1 MRAMANLTD
10 LTVTVIGAGNMG
22 GAVARAIRKA
32 GVGADRLVLLNS
44 GATSTQVAAQEIGAT
59 SAFERFGSDDT
70 LAAAARESDVI
81 VLGFKPYHL
90 DDMAPAIAPH
100 VRKDALIVSLLA
112 GASLATLGDAF
123 DGHTALVRAMPNTPI
138 AVGRGVVGLM
148 PADHASEAE
157 RALAHALF
165 AQSATVVDIPEHQ
178 VHGVI
183 GAAGSASAYFFLI
196 VEAMIDEAVAQGFTR
211 AVATDLVVGTMLGS
225 ATLLHETGET
235 PTSARYAV
243 TSPGGATA
251 QAIAALEEGGIR
263 ALMARGM
270 RAAAQ
275 ASRNMEER

>member
-1 MRAMANLTD
+1 MANLTD

-32 GVGADRLVLLNS
+32 GVSERRLVLFNS
-44 GATSTQVAAQEIGAT
+44 SEESTARAAREIGAA
-59 SAFERFGSDDT
+59 SAFELFGSDAT
-70 LAAAARESDVI
+70 LATAVAESHVI

-90 DDMAPAIAPH
+90 EAMAPKTAPH
-100 VRKDALIVSLLA
+100 VQEGTLIVSLLA
-112 GASLATLGDAF
+112 GASLDTLSDAF
-123 DGHTALVRAMPNTPI
+123 DGHKALVRAMPNTPI
-138 AVGRGVVGLM
+138 AVGQGVVGLM
-148 PADHASEAE
+148 PGKYASESERELA
-157 RALAHALF
+157 RALF
-165 AQSATVVDIPEHQ
+165 EKSATVVEVPEHQ

-196 VEAMIDEAVAQGFTR
+196 AEAMIDEAVAEGFTR

-225 ATLLHETGET
+225 ATLLHETGEA

-270 RAAAQ
+270 RAAADT
-275 ASRNMEER
+275 SRKMEER

>member
-1 MRAMANLTD
+1 MANLTD

-22 GAVARAIRKA
+22 GAVAHAIRNA
-32 GVGADRLVLLNS
+32 GVSEDRLVLLNS
-44 GATSTQVAAQEIGAT
+44 SEESTARAAREIGAA
-59 SAFERFGSDDT
+59 SAFELFGSDAT
-70 LAAAARESDVI
+70 LATAVAESHVI

-90 DDMAPAIAPH
+90 EAMAPKIAPH
-100 VRKDALIVSLLA
+100 VQERTLIVSLLA
-112 GASLATLGDAF
+112 GASLDTLSDAF
-123 DGHTALVRAMPNTPI
+123 DGHSALVRAMPNTPI
-138 AVGRGVVGLM
+138 AVGQGVVGLM
-148 PADHASEAE
+148 PGKYASESDRELA
-157 RALAHALF
+157 RALF
-165 AQSATVVDIPEHQ
+165 EKSATVVEIPEHQ

-196 VEAMIDEAVAQGFTR
+196 AEAMIDEAVAEGFTR

-225 ATLLHETGET
+225 ATLLHETGEA

-270 RAAAQ
+270 RAAADT
-275 ASRNMEER
+275 SRKMEER

>member
-1 MRAMANLTD
+1 MANLTD

-32 GVGADRLVLLNS
+32 GVSERRLVLFNS
-44 GATSTQVAAQEIGAT
+44 SEESTARAAREIGAA
-59 SAFERFGSDDT
+59 SAFELFGSDAT
-70 LAAAARESDVI
+70 LATAVAESHVI

-90 DDMAPAIAPH
+90 EAMAPKIAPH
-100 VRKDALIVSLLA
+100 VQEGTLIVSLLA
-112 GASLATLGDAF
+112 GASLDTLSDAF
-123 DGHTALVRAMPNTPI
+123 DGHKALVRAMPNTPI
-138 AVGRGVVGLM
+138 AVGQGVVGLM
-148 PADHASEAE
+148 PGKYASESERELA
-157 RALAHALF
+157 RALF
-165 AQSATVVDIPEHQ
+165 EKSATVVEVPEHQ

-196 VEAMIDEAVAQGFTR
+196 AEAMIDEAVAEGFTR

-225 ATLLHETGET
+225 ATLLHETGEA

-270 RAAAQ
+270 RAAADT
-275 ASRNMEER
+275 SRKMEER

>member
-1 MRAMANLTD
+1 MANLTD

-22 GAVARAIRKA
+22 GAVAHAIRNA
-32 GVGADRLVLLNS
+32 GVSEDRLVLLNS
-44 GATSTQVAAQEIGAT
+44 SEESTARAAREIGAA
-59 SAFERFGSDDT
+59 SAFELFGSDAT
-70 LAAAARESDVI
+70 LATAVAESHVV

-90 DDMAPAIAPH
+90 EAMAPKIAPH
-100 VRKDALIVSLLA
+100 VQERTLIVSLLA
-112 GASLATLGDAF
+112 GASLDTLSDAF
-123 DGHTALVRAMPNTPI
+123 DGHSALVRAMPNTPI
-138 AVGRGVVGLM
+138 AVGQGVVGLM
-148 PADHASEAE
+148 PGKYASESDRELA
-157 RALAHALF
+157 RALF
-165 AQSATVVDIPEHQ
+165 EKSATVVEIPEHQ

-196 VEAMIDEAVAQGFTR
+196 AEAMIDEAVAEGFTR

-225 ATLLHETGET
+225 ATLLHETGEA

-270 RAAAQ
+270 RAAADT
-275 ASRNMEER
+275 SRKMEER

>member
-1 MRAMANLTD
+1 MANLTD

-32 GVGADRLVLLNS
+32 GVSERRLVLFNS
-44 GATSTQVAAQEIGAT
+44 SEESTARAAREIGAA
-59 SAFERFGSDDT
+59 SAFELFGSDAT
-70 LAAAARESDVI
+70 LATAVAESHVI

-90 DDMAPAIAPH
+90 EAMAPKIAPH
-100 VRKDALIVSLLA
+100 VQEGTLIVSLLA
-112 GASLATLGDAF
+112 GASLDTLSDAF
-123 DGHTALVRAMPNTPI
+123 DGHKALVRAMPNTPI
-138 AVGRGVVGLM
+138 AVGQGVVGLM
-148 PADHASEAE
+148 PGEHASESERELA
-157 RALAHALF
+157 RALF
-165 AQSATVVDIPEHQ
+165 EKSATVVEIPEHQ

-196 VEAMIDEAVAQGFTR
+196 AEAMIDEAVAEGFTR

-225 ATLLHETGET
+225 ATLLHETGEA

-270 RAAAQ
+270 RAAADT
-275 ASRNMEER
+275 SRKMEER

>member
-1 MRAMANLTD
+1 MANLTD

-32 GVGADRLVLLNS
+32 GVSERRLVLFNS
-44 GATSTQVAAQEIGAT
+44 SEESTSRAAREIGAA
-59 SAFERFGSDDT
+59 SAFELFGSDAT
-70 LAAAARESDVI
+70 LATAVAESHVI

-90 DDMAPAIAPH
+90 EAMAPKIAPH
-100 VRKDALIVSLLA
+100 VQEGTLIVSLLA
-112 GASLATLGDAF
+112 GASLDTLSDAF
-123 DGHTALVRAMPNTPI
+123 DGHKALVRAMPNTPI
-138 AVGRGVVGLM
+138 AVGQGVVGLM
-148 PADHASEAE
+148 PGEHASESERELA
-157 RALAHALF
+157 RALF
-165 AQSATVVDIPEHQ
+165 EKSATVVEIPEHQ

-196 VEAMIDEAVAQGFTR
+196 AEAMIDEAVAEGFTR

-225 ATLLHETGET
+225 ATLLHETGEA

-270 RAAAQ
+270 RAAADT
-275 ASRNMEER
+275 SRKMEER

>member
-1 MRAMANLTD
+1 MVHLND

-32 GVGADRLVLLNS
+32 GVDAERLVLLNS
-44 GATSTQVAAQEIGAT
+44 SEESTTKAARGIGAA
-59 SAFERFGSDDT
+59 SAFEKYGSDAT
-70 LAAAARESDVI
+70 LASAVAESHVI

-90 DDMAPAIAPH
+90 QAMAPKIAPH
-100 VRKDALIVSLLA
+100 VQEGALIVSLLA
-112 GASLATLGDAF
+112 GASLDTLSEAF
-123 DGHTALVRAMPNTPI
+123 NGHTALVRAMPNTPI
-138 AVGRGVVGLM
+138 AVGKGVVGLM
-148 PADHASEAE
+148 PGEQTSESERELA
-157 RALAHALF
+157 RALF
-165 AQSATVVDIPEHQ
+165 TQSATVVDIPEHQ

-183 GAAGSASAYFFLI
+183 GAAGSAPAYFFLI
-196 VEAMIDEAVAQGFTR
+196 AEAMIDEAVAQGFTR
-211 AVATDLVVGTMLGS
+211 AVATDLVVGTMVGS
-225 ATLLHETGET
+225 ASVLHETGEA

-275 ASRNMEER
+275 TSRKMEER